1 MFTPPVPPPK
11 RIGAG
16 IPPAAARNDY
26 QETMIGAPVPGLRRI
41 GVVSLSPIAFEIM
54 NGAQSYFSNIFI
66 GKINY
71 QKQLRSR
78 YYLKKR
84 LIMRLIRNSVLTCI
98 DFPVCRPWVVNQ

>member
-71 QKQLRSR
+71 QNNCAHIIIQ
-78 YYLKKR
+78 KK
-84 LIMRLIRNSVLTCI
+84 
-98 DFPVCRPWVVNQ
+98 D